1 MSNLQIAK
9 WSGVSPVL
17 SWWFSHYKNPK
28 NKNGLTSLYLATFPS
43 EFTIVKMQQSFEV
56 ELVHGL
62 TPLHL
67 AAFLR
72 EWIWDKMSINFPKNQ
87 VQKEYKM
94 ANYWKSS
101 KCVILSWVYRLT
113 LGYTRWKMFW
123 PIFYSICCVSC
134 KFVSKTASY
143 AIKWIFYPLIKLVLL
158 TAVWKPYSSHLHFP
172 HTLIFHTA
180 VSKISLSVGK
190 IFTL

>member
-9 WSGVSPVL
+9 WSGISPVL

-72 EWIWDKMSINFPKNQ
+72 EWIWDKMSINFPKDQ
-87 VQKEYKM
+87 VQKEYEM

-113 LGYTRWKMFW
+113 LGYTRWKMFLAYFVLYLLCFLEVCFQNCLLCYKVNIL
-123 PIFYSICCVSC
+123 PPDKADFTHCCVE
-134 KFVSKTASY
+134 T
-143 AIKWIFYPLIKLVLL
+143 IFL
-158 TAVWKPYSSHLHFP
+158 TPSFSSHPHFP
-172 HTLIFHTA
+172 H
-180 VSKISLSVGK
+180 SSE
-190 IFTL
+190 